1 MNKVGDAIVFIG
13 LAVIYY
19 LARLPFFP
27 LILRGEEGIFA
38 DIFLNQPE
46 GPLYQQMG
54 RLNGETIYTIIEHPA
69 LIYETLAFVGSLW
82 QQIIDVAGFSPL
94 GLTIFLRF
102 AFSTFEW
109 LIWLLLFVGIS
120 LTGPYYQA
128 QHRNKFFGVLLLSMI
143 WPASLLNTTNIN
155 IDATVGVWT
164 SGFVCFSVLLF
175 RNRQLP
181 RLPLYVILSGAA
193 FFFGFGKNEL
203 SLVFGLALL
212 ATGLLC
218 GIGWRLGWLDKL
230 REPLTILLVAMLA
243 NQAGNLFNYWFDPVN
258 YNAGWGVLHSRGS
271 QASLIATRDFGAW
284 FLMTMERQSFIF
296 IHLLFWCSLLL
307 SLWQKRR
314 AADFFTLFFFVL
326 GSALF
331 FGYFFAYS
339 EVGARYFEPSF
350 IALLFGFVTV
360 FSHVAMHRQFKR
372 AFTVIAVIFLLHS
385 GVEITTTSIRQVQN
399 PALRQSRFEL
409 PPEVLRT
416 GCVPLLEQ
424 AAVFDRPEI
433 DYIATAELVDT
444 VLRAG
449 RIVCEKTLP
458 NGTER

>member
-1 MNKVGDAIVFIG
+1 MNRVGDATVYIS

-19 LARLPFFP
+19 LSRLPFFP

-38 DIFLNQPE
+38 DIFLNHPA

-82 QQIIDVAGFSPL
+82 QQIIDVAGLSAL

-128 QHRNKFFGVLLLSMI
+128 QHRNKFFAVLLLSMI

-164 SGFVCFSVLLF
+164 SGFVCFAVLLF

-181 RLPLYVILSGAA
+181 RLPLYVILIGAA

-203 SLVFGLALL
+203 SLVFQLALL
-212 ATGLLC
+212 STGLLC
-218 GIGWRLGWLDKL
+218 CIGWRMGCMDTL

-243 NQAGNLFNYWFDPVN
+243 NLAGNLFNFWFDPVN
-258 YNAGWGVLHSRGS
+258 YQAGWGVLHSRSS
-271 QASLIATRDFGAW
+271 QASLMATRDFGAW
-284 FLMTMERQSFIF
+284 FSMTVERQSFIL
-296 IHLLFWCSLLL
+296 IHLLFWSSMLL
-307 SLWQKRR
+307 SLWRNRR
-314 AADFFTLFFFVL
+314 ATEFITLFFFVL

-360 FSHVAMHRQFKR
+360 FSQVAMHRHFKR
-372 AFTVIAVIFLLHS
+372 TFTVFAVIFLLHT
-385 GVEITTTSIRQVQN
+385 GAEITTTSIRQVQN

-409 PPEVLRT
+409 PPEVQNA
-416 GCVPLLEQ
+416 GCVPRLEQ
-424 AAVFDRPEI
+424 AAVFNRPEI
-433 DYIATAELVDT
+433 DYIADTGLVDT
-444 VLRAG
+444 IRRAG
-449 RIVCEKTLP
+449 REVCKKNNT
-458 NGTER
+458 NR